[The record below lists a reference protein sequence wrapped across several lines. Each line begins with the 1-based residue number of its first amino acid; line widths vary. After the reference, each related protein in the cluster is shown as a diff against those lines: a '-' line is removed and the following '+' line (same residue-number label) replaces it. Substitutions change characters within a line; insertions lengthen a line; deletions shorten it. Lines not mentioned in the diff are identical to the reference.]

1 MQESRGPLER
11 ARLQSPLQA
20 NGVRFRACASLCQL
34 LEDASCL
41 SALIS
46 PWDGHLGPKH
56 VPETS
61 PALPLL
67 LLSVVEP
74 SADFFEGP
82 VSSPQLYSNCLQQKG
97 IGEVLGNSFNMATP
111 ALGTTCVSG
120 ELACRPGWGS
130 VPYSRQ
136 ERAVLWG
143 AGVCSA
149 VVPAET
155 APDSVLPAGLGT
167 IKRLPLPVWGPDRE
181 EGGKAGLSAMY
192 CGLWC
197 LDGIEQANGIL
208 VIWGAVGAT

>member
-20 NGVRFRACASLCQL
+20 SGVRFRACASLCQL
-34 LEDASCL
+34 LEGASCL

-67 LLSVVEP
+67 LLSVVES

-97 IGEVLGNSFNMATP
+97 VGEVLGNSFNMATP
-111 ALGTTCVSG
+111 ALETTRVSG
-120 ELACRPGWGS
+120 ELACRPWLGKCTIQQAGQS
-130 VPYSRQ
+130 C
-136 ERAVLWG
+136 

-155 APDSVLPAGLGT
+155 APDFVLPAGLET

>member
-1 MQESRGPLER
+1 MGLQGLPTNAEPWYFVGSQWERTGKTMQESRGPLER
-11 ARLQSPLQA
+11 ARRQSPLQA
-20 NGVRFRACASLCQL
+20 SGVRFRARASLCQL

-46 PWDGHLGPKH
+46 PWDGLLGPKH
-56 VPETS
+56 VPEIS
-61 PALPLL
+61 PTLPVL

-111 ALGTTCVSG
+111 ALGTTRVSG

-136 ERAVLWG
+136 DRAVLWAL
-143 AGVCSA
+143 AGEA
-149 VVPAET
+149 YRT
-155 APDSVLPAGLGT
+155 AGRTEL
-167 IKRLPLPVWGPDRE
+167 
-181 EGGKAGLSAMY
+181 
-192 CGLWC
+192 CWC
-197 LDGIEQANGIL
+197 LFCC
-208 VIWGAVGAT
+208 GAC